1 MFVVEFLVELEKVLI
16 LLGFAV
22 VFLYSIDRFDVGG
35 GISILFIYCFL
46 FIDDVVKMMFV

>member
-1 MFVVEFLVELEKVLI
+1 MFVVKFLVELEMVLI
-16 LLGFAV
+16 FGGFVV

-46 FIDDVVKMMFV
+46 FIDDVLKMMFV

>member
-16 LLGFAV
+16 FGGFVV

-35 GISILFIYCFL
+35 GISILFIYCFS
-46 FIDDVVKMMFV
+46 FIDDVLKMTFV